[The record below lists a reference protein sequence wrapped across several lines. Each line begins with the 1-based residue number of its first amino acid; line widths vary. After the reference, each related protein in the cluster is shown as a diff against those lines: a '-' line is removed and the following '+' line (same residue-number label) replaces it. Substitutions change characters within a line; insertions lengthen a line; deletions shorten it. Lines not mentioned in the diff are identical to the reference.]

1 MSAEKPKNRKSLR
14 WLAQGGFS
22 NAEFEKLLAAKGP
35 ERSWKEWIMGYKPR
49 HDRRGREGHHAHA
62 ARVHKV
68 NAVFTE
74 QEFERI
80 WKKKGYGLNWHDFLL
95 SLAEKSA

>member
-1 MSAEKPKNRKSLR
+1 MSVGNTRTKKRVR

-22 NAEFEKLLAAKGP
+22 KSEFEKLLSAKGAD
-35 ERSWKEWIMGYKPR
+35 RSWKEWIMGYEPR
-49 HDRRGREGHHAHA
+49 LDRRGRLGHHAYTA
-62 ARVHKV
+62 SVHKV

-74 QEFERI
+74 EEFERI

-95 SLAEKSA
+95 HLAEDS